1 MKRVNLWLFFPKI
14 NKKLKRRSNSKTFV
28 SNSNYRKYLTDLEG
42 GKPKLDESAIAA
54 EAHKDGI
61 FGVITNVPAEEMSAR
76 EIVEAYK
83 HLWVVEDAFGEIK
96 GTLKARPVFHW
107 TDERI
112 IGHLTVCFLAY
123 FCEAQIT
130 KLIRQKQIE
139 LSSKSID
146 KKIIQRRTLTGVEAM
161 KELAEVRAIPVKL
174 QRHTFWVRTDI
185 QENAAKIFKALG
197 IAIPPKLIK
206 VVDAI

>member
-96 GTLKARPVFHW
+96 GTLKARPMFHW

-146 KKIIQRRTLTGVEAM
+146 KKIIQRRTLTVVEAM

-174 QRHTFWVRTDI
+174 QRH
-185 QENAAKIFKALG
+185 KIGRARVGKECRSRG
-197 IAIPPKLIK
+197 GPKE
-206 VVDAI
+206 